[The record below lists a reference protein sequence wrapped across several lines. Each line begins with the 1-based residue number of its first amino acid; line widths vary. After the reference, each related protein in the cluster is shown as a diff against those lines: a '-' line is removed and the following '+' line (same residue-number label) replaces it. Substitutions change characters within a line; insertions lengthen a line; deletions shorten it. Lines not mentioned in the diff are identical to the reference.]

1 MWMSWLPWALFALL
15 LVGFALV
22 LNRWLQAREHHKF
35 IEAAG
40 PPPILDPDAARVLSV
55 LRSSTIVLDADGE
68 IINASPR
75 AYASGLVKGDVVT
88 PAAVVD
94 LITKVR
100 ATGEVEDM
108 ELELPRPMPGAVPAF
123 LRVRCAPIGK
133 GRILVLA
140 SDRTE
145 MHRIDM
151 IRRDFVLNVTQEL
164 SAPVAE
170 LAQLAESMSA
180 AADDPAAIREQSAQL
195 AADARRLSKLVEELI
210 ELSRIQSAGALS
222 DAVTVHLRDVI
233 AEAVEREQKDA
244 NTKNIR
250 ITTAGAEDVLVY
262 GDHELLVT
270 AVRNLLDNA
279 ITYSPNNTRVGVG
292 VSEREGF
299 VEVAVVDQGMGI
311 HPKEHERVFER
322 FYRTGKAR
330 EQVADSTGLGL
341 SLVKHIASGHGGE
354 VTIWSAPNRGSTFT
368 LRIPA
373 ADVIGEGQGAP
384 EIAGVREAPRE
395 AQQRQARAFNRR
407 ANRNGSIA
415 TQ

>member
-1 MWMSWLPWALFALL
+1 
-15 LVGFALV
+15 
-22 LNRWLQAREHHKF
+22 
-35 IEAAG
+35 
-40 PPPILDPDAARVLSV
+40 
-55 LRSSTIVLDADGE
+55 
-68 IINASPR
+68 
-75 AYASGLVKGDVVT
+75 
-88 PAAVVD
+88 
-94 LITKVR
+94 
-100 ATGEVEDM
+100 
-108 ELELPRPMPGAVPAF
+108 
-123 LRVRCAPIGK
+123 
-133 GRILVLA
+133 
-140 SDRTE
+140 
-145 MHRIDM
+145 
-151 IRRDFVLNVTQEL
+151 
-164 SAPVAE
+164 
-170 LAQLAESMSA
+170 LAESMSA